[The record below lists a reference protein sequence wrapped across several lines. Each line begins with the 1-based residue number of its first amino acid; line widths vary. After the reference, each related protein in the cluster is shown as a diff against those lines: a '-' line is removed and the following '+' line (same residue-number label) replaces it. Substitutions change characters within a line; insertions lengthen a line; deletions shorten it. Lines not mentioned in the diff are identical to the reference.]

1 METITDTREALLDA
15 AESLFAEHGV
25 QAASLRAITQQAGA
39 NLAAVH
45 YHFGSKEGLVRAVFS
60 RRVGPLNQER
70 LRRLDECEREQGE
83 VEEVVRAF
91 VEPLLK
97 MRREAPEGSRQFA
110 RLMGR
115 SFNEPNE
122 EVRTIVSEEFGP
134 MVRRFTAALARRLPH
149 LQEREILWRFHF
161 VAGAMAHT
169 VSCGDLLERY
179 SEGACRAGDV
189 EEALEHL
196 ITFVAAGLRAPVV
209 CRATGE
215 RA

>member
-70 LRRLDECEREQGE
+70 LRRLDECEREGGG

-91 VEPLLK
+91 IEPVLE
-97 MRREAPEGSRQFA
+97 MRRETPEGSRQFG

-122 EVRTIVSEEFGP
+122 EVRTILTEELGP
-134 MVRRFTAALARRLPH
+134 MVRRFAGALARRLPH
-149 LQEREILWRFHF
+149 LPEPEILWRFHF

-169 VSCGDLLERY
+169 LSCGYLLERY

-196 ITFVAAGLRAPVV
+196 ITFLAAGLRAPAVR
-209 CRATGE
+209 RATGE

>member
-1 METITDTREALLDA
+1 MEVTTDTREALLDA

-70 LRRLDECEREQGE
+70 LRRLEEYECEDGG
-83 VEEVVRAF
+83 VEDVLRAF
-91 VEPLLK
+91 IEPVLE
-97 MRREAPEGSRQFA
+97 MRREEPEGSRQFA

-115 SFNEPNE
+115 SFHEPSE
-122 EVRTIVSEEFGP
+122 EVRTIMMEEFGP
-134 MVRRFTAALARRLPH
+134 MIHRFSEALARRLPH
-149 LQEREILWRFHF
+149 LPRNEILWRLHF

-169 VSCGDLLERY
+169 TACGYLLEHY
-179 SEGACRAGDV
+179 SEGACRTG
-189 EEALEHL
+189 EPETLEHL
-196 ITFVAAGLRAPVV
+196 VTFLSAGLRAPAVHHQ
-209 CRATGE
+209 GE
-215 RA
+215 KS